1 MNKID
6 LHLHTQISDGTDS
19 LTEIIENVRK
29 AELDLFSVTDHDS
42 IKAGIMIPPMLAV
55 IDPEQR
61 TAFVRGIEFS
71 CEDEMGK
78 YHILGYGY
86 DPAIPG
92 IAEVVAEGHMMR
104 MRKTKARL
112 EFLQKEFQFQFT
124 EEEINELLSKD
135 NPGKPHIANLMIQ
148 HGYAEN
154 IQDAIKNYINKREF
168 RNEHVRPEDAIRGI
182 LKSGGIPVLAHPTYG
197 DGDDLILGDE
207 MEQRLQHLIGFGL
220 AGVEAYYSGFSP
232 KIQSECLAFAEQFDL
247 YITAGSD
254 YHGGNK
260 MIEIGWTN
268 LEDMAEAPPGLL
280 RFLQDVD
287 IIS

>member
-1 MNKID
+1 MNKVD
-6 LHLHTQISDGTDS
+6 LHLHTLISDGTDS
-19 LTEIIENVRK
+19 LEEIIENVRK

-42 IKAGIMIPPMLAV
+42 IKAGIMIPPMLET
-55 IDPEQR
+55 IEPEQR

-71 CEDEMGK
+71 CEDELGK

-86 DPAIPG
+86 DPAVPG
-92 IAEVVAEGHMMR
+92 IAEVVEEGHRMR

-112 EFLQKEFQFQFT
+112 QFLQKEFDFRFT
-124 EEEINELLSKD
+124 EDEIDELLSKD
-135 NPGKPHIANLMIQ
+135 NPGKPHIANLMIG
-148 HGYAEN
+148 HGYAN
-154 IQDAIKNYINKREF
+154 DIQDAIKNYINKKEF
-168 RNEHVRPEDAIRGI
+168 QNEHVRPEDAIKGI

-197 DGDDLILGDE
+197 DGDDLILGEE
-207 MEQRLQHLIGFGL
+207 MEKRLQHLMGFGL

-268 LEDMAEAPPGLL
+268 LEDMAEAPPELL

>member
-1 MNKID
+1 MNKVD
-6 LHLHTQISDGTDS
+6 LHLHTLISDGTDS
-19 LTEIIENVRK
+19 LKEIIENVRK

-42 IKAGIMIPPMLAV
+42 IKAGIMIPPMLAA
-55 IDPEQR
+55 IEPEQR

-86 DPAIPG
+86 DPDVPG
-92 IAEVVAEGHMMR
+92 IAEVVAEGHEMR
-104 MRKTKARL
+104 MKKTKARL
-112 EFLQKEFQFQFT
+112 EFLQKEFQFWFS

-148 HGYAEN
+148 HDYAET

-168 RNEHVRPEDAIRGI
+168 RNEHVRPADAIHGI

-197 DGDDLILGDE
+197 DGDDLILGEE

-232 KIQSECLAFAEQFDL
+232 KIQSECLAFADQFDL
-247 YITAGSD
+247 YVTAGSD

>member
-29 AELDLFSVTDHDS
+29 AGLDLFSVTDHDS
-42 IKAGIMIPPMLAV
+42 IKAGIMIPPMLEELE
-55 IDPEQR
+55 PEQR

-86 DPAIPG
+86 NSAVPG
-92 IAEVVAEGHMMR
+92 IAEVVEEGHRMR

-135 NPGKPHIANLMIQ
+135 NPGKPHIANLMIG
-148 HGYAEN
+148 HGYAN
-154 IQDAIKNYINKREF
+154 DIQDAIKNYINKKEF
-168 RNEHVRPEDAIRGI
+168 QNEHVRPEDAIKGI
-182 LKSGGIPVLAHPTYG
+182 LKSGGIPVLAHPTYADG
-197 DGDDLILGDE
+197 DGLILGEE

-232 KIQSECLAFAEQFDL
+232 KIQSECLAFADQFDL

>member
-1 MNKID
+1 MNKVD
-6 LHLHTQISDGTDS
+6 LHLHTLISDGTDS
-19 LTEIIENVRK
+19 LSEIIENVRK

-42 IKAGIMIPPMLAV
+42 IKGGIMIPPMLAA
-55 IDPEQR
+55 IEPEQR

-71 CEDEMGK
+71 CEDELGK

-86 DPAIPG
+86 DPAVPG

-104 MRKTKARL
+104 MKKTKARL

-124 EEEINELLSKD
+124 EKEISELLSKD

-148 HGYAEN
+148 HGYAED
-154 IQDAIKNYINKREF
+154 IKDAINHYINKKEF
-168 RNEHVRPEDAIRGI
+168 QNEHVRPEDAIRGI
-182 LKSGGIPVLAHPTYG
+182 LKSGGIPVLAHPT
-197 DGDDLILGDE
+197 
-207 MEQRLQHLIGFGL
+207 RLQHLIGFGL

>member
-29 AELDLFSVTDHDS
+29 AGLDLFSVTDHDS
-42 IKAGIMIPPMLAV
+42 IKAGIMIPPMLEELE
-55 IDPEQR
+55 PEQR

-86 DPAIPG
+86 NSAVPG
-92 IAEVVAEGHMMR
+92 IAEVVEEGHRMR

-112 EFLQKEFQFQFT
+112 QFLQKEFNLRFT
-124 EEEINELLSKD
+124 EDEIDELLSKD
-135 NPGKPHIANLMIQ
+135 NPGKPHIANLMIG
-148 HGYAEN
+148 HGYAN
-154 IQDAIKNYINKREF
+154 DIQDAIK
-168 RNEHVRPEDAIRGI
+168 GI
-182 LKSGGIPVLAHPTYG
+182 LKSGGMPVLAHPTYADG
-197 DGDDLILGDE
+197 DGLILGEE

-232 KIQSECLAFAEQFDL
+232 KIQSECLAFADQFDL

>member
-1 MNKID
+1 MNKVD
-6 LHLHTQISDGTDS
+6 LHLHTLISDGTDS
-19 LTEIIENVRK
+19 LSEIIENVRK

-42 IKAGIMIPPMLAV
+42 IKGGIMIPPMLAA
-55 IDPEQR
+55 IEPEQR

-71 CEDEMGK
+71 CEDELGK

-86 DPAIPG
+86 DPAVPG

-104 MRKTKARL
+104 MKKTKARL

-124 EEEINELLSKD
+124 EKEISELLSKD

-197 DGDDLILGDE
+197 DGDDLILGEE
-207 MEQRLQHLIGFGL
+207 MEKRLQHLIGFGL